1 MEDLSGTQ
9 GATLPI
15 TVKVN
20 VSEEPATAS
29 ILLKKTVGGA
39 AEYNGTASFSNQ
51 GIADLT
57 ISAEDTDDLD
67 PGEYLYQ
74 VTVVYDDGAISKFPG
89 AEDCEG
95 ECEFP
100 KLTICEK
107 LG

>member
-20 VSEEPATAS
+20 PSEEPFTAS
-29 ILLKKTVGGA
+29 ILVKKTIDGVV
-39 AEYNGTASFSNQ
+39 EYTGTANFSSQ

-57 ISAEDTDDLD
+57 ISADDTDDLD
-67 PGEYLYQ
+67 ADEYLYQ
-74 VTVVYDDGAISKFPG
+74 VTVVYGDGAISKFPG